1 MVSTPTKPQ
10 FSQEILELQAA
21 AMAAPDDLF
30 AQIVL
35 AGALQQEGFWEEA
48 AQYYRQAQELDSD
61 GIYGETISKALAEI
75 QPNLPAVEE
84 IPAIP
89 QPLTEEE
96 KKQVYPPE
104 ILMLQETVQERP
116 DDLVAQIS
124 FASALEAGDF

>member
-1 MVSTPTKPQ
+1 MGGS
-10 FSQEILELQAA
+10 
-21 AMAAPDDLF
+21 
-30 AQIVL
+30 
-35 AGALQQEGFWEEA
+35 

-84 IPAIP
+84 TPAIP

-104 ILMLQETVQERP
+104 ILMLQETVQESP
-116 DDLVAQIS
+116 TIWWPK
-124 FASALEAGDF
+124 